1 MRRSLENGR
10 VGIDGRS
17 KSSGTKWGGATYVH
31 NLLLNIP
38 FLDALLETSPSNNFL
53 WNNLRV
59 PKEARR
65 RGWLAYHAPNYT
77 APLRLD
83 VPLILSVH
91 DLAYLDRKEWYPYR
105 NGPLRKA
112 FYKASIRK
120 ASRIIVPSFFT
131 RREMISR
138 FPQVKDRVR
147 VIPLAASSSFYPDL
161 EEAARIALE
170 YDLPDRYL
178 LHVGDLHPRRRMDLM
193 AEAAREAGL
202 PLVLVGRELVAI
214 PEEDFTIR
222 LEGISTG
229 SLRGIY
235 SGAEALLYFS
245 EYEGFGLPVL
255 EAMACGTPVVAG
267 SRASIPEVC
276 GDAAVLVSGGAD
288 EFAVGIMEALENR
301 EEYSRLGLARA
312 EQFSWKKTAEMTIAV
327 YRELVP

>member
-1 MRRSLENGR
+1 MKRSLENGR
-10 VGIDGRS
+10 IGIDGRS
-17 KSSGTKWGGATYVH
+17 KSSHAKWGGATYVH

-147 VIPLAASSSFYPDL
+147 VIPLAASRSFYPDL
-161 EEAARIALE
+161 EEAARISLE

-193 AEAAREAGL
+193 SEAARKPGCPWYLSEESWCLFRRRIMRSAWKGFPLNLFAGFTQALKLCFISPSMRGSGFQFWKQWLAAL
-202 PLVLVGRELVAI
+202 PWWPVRAPAFRRFAVMPPYWFRAG
-214 PEEDFTIR
+214 PM
-222 LEGISTG
+222 
-229 SLRGIY
+229 SLQW
-235 SGAEALLYFS
+235 ALWKHWKI
-245 EYEGFGLPVL
+245 GK
-255 EAMACGTPVVAG
+255 
-267 SRASIPEVC
+267 SIP
-276 GDAAVLVSGGAD
+276 GWAW
-288 EFAVGIMEALENR
+288 R
-301 EEYSRLGLARA
+301 ERNNSAGKRQL
-312 EQFSWKKTAEMTIAV
+312 K
-327 YRELVP
+327 